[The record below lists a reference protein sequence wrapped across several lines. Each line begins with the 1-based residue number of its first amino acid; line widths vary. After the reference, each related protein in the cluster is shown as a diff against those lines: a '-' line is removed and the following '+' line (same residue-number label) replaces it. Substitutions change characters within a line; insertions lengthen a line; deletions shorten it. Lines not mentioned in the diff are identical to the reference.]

1 MSATTL
7 NKSDHIHTDLYV
19 MTAPDSLSA
28 ICTGLI
34 AVTQACFHPN
44 PKQGLVYITYHTE
57 GTGQNVSAHPP
68 SSPSWMGTPQSVT
81 GSGKTGCTFAV
92 TV

>member
-7 NKSDHIHTDLYV
+7 NKSDHTHTDLYV

-28 ICTGLI
+28 VCICMGLI
-34 AVTQACFHPN
+34 AETWVCFHPN

-57 GTGQNVSAHPP
+57 APSKMSPIIPTPP
-68 SSPSWMGTPQSVT
+68 PGWG
-81 GSGKTGCTFAV
+81 
-92 TV
+92 

>member
-19 MTAPDSLSA
+19 MTAPDSLSV
-28 ICTGLI
+28 ICMGLI
-34 AVTQACFHPN
+34 AVTRACFHPN

-57 GTGQNVSAHPP
+57 ARGKMSPLIPP
-68 SSPSWMGTPQSVT
+68 PGWEHLSQ
-81 GSGKTGCTFAV
+81 
-92 TV
+92 